1 MPRPK
6 RHRKIG
12 KPPGVKGFRPYG
24 GRGSNDVVKM
34 LYEEYEA
41 LKLADYDGYS
51 QEEAAQRMEVSRP
64 TFTRVYD
71 RALKKVAKAFV
82 EHREILLEGGTVS
95 FDEDWFRCRSCN
107 NVFKMP
113 GKHGKI
119 SKCPVCGS
127 EDIYDESEKLRQQG
141 MNESWCVCVKCNHKV
156 KHQKGIPCRKRKC
169 PECEG
174 QMVKENE
181 LT

>member
-12 KPPGVKGFRPYG
+12 KPPGVKGFKPHG
-24 GRGSNDVVKM
+24 GRGRNEAVRM

-41 LKLADYDGYS
+41 LKLADYDGHS
-51 QEEAAQRMEVSRP
+51 QEEAAQMMDVSRP
-64 TFTRVYD
+64 TFTRIYD

-95 FDEDWFRCRSCN
+95 FDDDWFRCRSCH

-113 GKHGKI
+113 GKNGRV
-119 SKCPVCGS
+119 SNCPVCGS
-127 EDIYDESEKLRQQG
+127 ADIFDESEALRRQE
-141 MNESWCVCVKCNHKV
+141 NTEEWCVCVKCNHRV
-156 KHQKGIPCRKRKC
+156 PHRKGVPCRDIEC
-169 PECEG
+169 PECDAK
-174 QMVKENE
+174 MVKEKV
-181 LT
+181 